1 MFVSNLSFFLL
12 LSLIFTRDHLARKLK
27 RKTESYLLLFT
38 SLETFSKKS
47 SRGWG
52 GLIERV
58 GLDQLDFFKLAEVKV
73 FTYFFFGL
81 CIGVLKYTI
90 IKQYMNG

>member
-1 MFVSNLSFFLL
+1 M
-12 LSLIFTRDHLARKLK
+12 
-27 RKTESYLLLFT
+27 
-38 SLETFSKKS
+38 
-47 SRGWG
+47 G